1 MGGTFLERGSRHVY
15 ENGKNT
21 PPFKAIINIEKK
33 PEVKVI
39 YFGDRNIA
47 TLILLINERSNL
59 SDDTKNGCVEEIK
72 KKRKQLSGT
81 ESTSE
86 QEISTMTV

>member
-1 MGGTFLERGSRHVY
+1 MSGSFLERGSRRVY

-21 PPFKAIINIEKK
+21 PPFKATINTEKK

-47 TLILLINERSNL
+47 TLIL
-59 SDDTKNGCVEEIK
+59 
-72 KKRKQLSGT
+72 
-81 ESTSE
+81 
-86 QEISTMTV
+86 

>member
-1 MGGTFLERGSRHVY
+1 MSGSFLERGSRRVY

-21 PPFKAIINIEKK
+21 PPFKAIINTEKK

-47 TLILLINERSNL
+47 TLIL
-59 SDDTKNGCVEEIK
+59 
-72 KKRKQLSGT
+72 
-81 ESTSE
+81 
-86 QEISTMTV
+86 